1 MPIPLNLTSNEVKDR
16 AGTEREFSDRG
27 DVEGSRAREWNASTE
42 APAYPER
49 LRVQHR
55 EVGKPGVT
63 LRRQSNITFKKTVVS
78 QVDTSTPAEIRMS
91 ISLDVPQG
99 HLTDLNA
106 VKDVV
111 AWANSFLSTTGA
123 GTTVLFDGTGY
134 GSAAL
139 INGTL

>member
-1 MPIPLNLTSNEVKDR
+1 MPLPVNLTTNEVKDR
-16 AGTEREFSDRG
+16 AG
-27 DVEGSRAREWNASTE
+27 VEVQFLFFDDSPPRTRVYGRDAE
-42 APAYPER
+42 APNLPER
-49 LRVQHR
+49 IKVQHR

-63 LRRQSNITFKKTVVS
+63 LRRQSNILFTKTVMGS
-78 QVDTSTPAEIRMS
+78 DTVTPVTIRGS

-99 HLTDLNA
+99 AINDFNA

-111 AWANSFLSTTGA
+111 AYMNSFMATTGA
-123 GTTVLFDGTGY
+123 ATTVLFDGTGY